1 MPPADEPG
9 PITPGMSDGPP
20 DSESATAPARRSR
33 IRRMFSGSRDLW
45 RVVYRD
51 PERVPERLTL
61 YTTGRL
67 GDASREW
74 AQSMRSSH
82 PDTPEPR
89 SLKSCVRSRRMS
101 RGSMV
106 RSPEPPSSLRLC
118 PVTSPICS
126 RRCA

>member
-9 PITPGMSDGPP
+9 PITPGMSDEPP
-20 DSESATAPARRSR
+20 DSEPRRSRPAPRSR

-51 PERVPERLTL
+51 PEHVPERLTL

-67 GDASREW
+67 GDPSREW

-82 PDTPEPR
+82 PDTP
-89 SLKSCVRSRRMS
+89 
-101 RGSMV
+101 RGQD
-106 RSPEPPSSLRLC
+106 R
-118 PVTSPICS
+118 
-126 RRCA
+126 